1 MVIVSAEICSKQSHE
16 IHRSIRL
23 HPRRTCKQEY
33 VGLSNA
39 ILHNSAGHAK
49 HTPMHVGLYSVRLLV
64 VQWVMIGQYAM
75 GRRFMDLSIAWLV
88 MTRYKS
94 PQQSSMTCESNSD
107 SIATRVTILKTWL
120 NRGLSHD
127 DK

>member
-1 MVIVSAEICSKQSHE
+1 MPECLDYYELANGLIL

-23 HPRRTCKQEY
+23 RPRRTCEQEH
-33 VGLSNA
+33 VSHSNA
-39 ILHNSAGHAK
+39 IMHNSVAHAK
-49 HTPMHVGLYSVRLLV
+49 HTRTHVRLYSVRLLV

-107 SIATRVTILKTWL
+107 SIATRVTILKT
-120 NRGLSHD
+120 
-127 DK
+127 